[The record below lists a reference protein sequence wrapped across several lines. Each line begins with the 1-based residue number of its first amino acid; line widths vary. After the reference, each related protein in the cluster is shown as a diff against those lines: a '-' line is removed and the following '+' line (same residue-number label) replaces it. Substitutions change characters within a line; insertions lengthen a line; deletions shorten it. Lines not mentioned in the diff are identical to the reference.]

1 MDERVLAALDGSLEG
16 GEDEAVGALDKEEL
30 QKRLCA

>member
-1 MDERVLAALDGSLEG
+1 MVERVLAAVDGSLEG
-16 GEDEAVGALDKEEL
+16 GEGEAVGALDKEEL